1 MSSFFK
7 MRTNFIPLV
16 VFCLLSCSASR
27 SVYRISGEWNVVGL
41 NGQKVVPADN
51 TPFLGFDL
59 HEGRIYGFTGCNRLT
74 APLNSE
80 ALAQGKVD
88 FSQMGCT
95 RMLCHD
101 AKYENA
107 FLDALNSAGTLTIE
121 NDTLRMF
128 NQAGEEVLT
137 FLKK

>member
-1 MSSFFK
+1 M
-7 MRTNFIPLV
+7 
-16 VFCLLSCSASR
+16 
-27 SVYRISGEWNVVGL
+27 YRVSGEWNVVEL
-41 NGQKVVPADN
+41 SGQVVVPGDD
-51 TPFLGFDL
+51 TPFLGFNL
-59 HEGRIYGFTGCNRLT
+59 NEGRIYGFTGCNRLT

-80 ALAQGKVD
+80 ALAEGKVD

-107 FLDALNSAGTLTIE
+107 FLDALNSAGKFTVE

-128 NQAGEEVLT
+128 NPAGEEVIT